1 MAGGHELATIRVRA
15 SSSGVPSSVS
25 THLAVA
31 EFNLASAAIALAR
44 GRVLT
49 QGSGVWLAKAAVRS
63 QPPLAVA
70 HGLRPQP

>member
-31 EFNLASAAIALAR
+31 EFNLASAAIALEAECLLR
-44 GRVLT
+44 G
-49 QGSGVWLAKAAVRS
+49 QGCG
-63 QPPLAVA
+63 
-70 HGLRPQP
+70 